1 MLRTHTCGELRAG
14 DVNEE
19 ETVTL
24 CGWVDSYRDHGG
36 LVFIDL
42 RDRYGK
48 TQIVFNPEEQSEIH
62 DTARGLRSEDVIQIS
77 GIVRHRGEG
86 LTNPKLETGEI
97 ELRARELII
106 HNKSKT
112 LPFEPSTNE
121 LPNEELRLKY
131 RFIDLR
137 RPALQRAMKLR
148 HKISKANPQ
157 ILRWGRISSKSKL
170 PCWGEVHPKVREII
184 LFPAACTK
192 VVSTRFRSRHKSTSR
207 F

>member
-77 GIVRHRGEG
+77 GIVR
-86 LTNPKLETGEI
+86 P
-97 ELRARELII
+97 
-106 HNKSKT
+106 
-112 LPFEPSTNE
+112 
-121 LPNEELRLKY
+121 
-131 RFIDLR
+131 
-137 RPALQRAMKLR
+137 
-148 HKISKANPQ
+148 
-157 ILRWGRISSKSKL
+157 
-170 PCWGEVHPKVREII
+170 
-184 LFPAACTK
+184 
-192 VVSTRFRSRHKSTSR
+192 VVSTISASVSTTVPR
-207 F
+207 AMLTR